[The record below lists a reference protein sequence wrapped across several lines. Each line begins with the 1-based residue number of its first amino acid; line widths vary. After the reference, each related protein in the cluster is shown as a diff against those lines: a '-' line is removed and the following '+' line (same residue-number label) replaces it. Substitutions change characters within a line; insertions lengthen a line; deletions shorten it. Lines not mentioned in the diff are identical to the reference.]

1 MSLIKPPGGE
11 QNKPATGDPDA
22 AWKNLLRKEGPTEG
36 QIKAA
41 GDRTDVI
48 PLAHKKSGKK
58 NVETEIGKIYD
69 GKIVLPDSSSIDD
82 DLPGTTLP
90 TGGTAPAEDDEVL
103 KKVLYGTPKL
113 EERAPKAPGSK
124 STGDPLKDLASLLG
138 SRNKGEDPLSASTAI
153 PGQAPPG
160 MDPKDPN
167 YKMYQMQKELQEAQ
181 RENTAMQLRA
191 QQEQQRLSMITACM
205 ENQKAMENMIRTFLS
220 NMNKMEQEIRQSEF
234 ESRKKVG
241 EGWIKALG

>member
-11 QNKPATGDPDA
+11 QNKPVTGDPDA

-58 NVETEIGKIYD
+58 NVEAETGKIYD
-69 GKIVLPDSSSIDD
+69 GKIVSPDSSSIADD
-82 DLPGTTLP
+82 SPGTTLT
-90 TGGTAPAEDDEVL
+90 TGGTALAADDDVL
-103 KKVLYGTPKL
+103 KKVLYGTPKP
-113 EERAPKAPGSK
+113 EERDPRAPGSK

-138 SRNKGEDPLSASTAI
+138 SRKKGEDPLIAGKPVGAV
-153 PGQAPPG
+153 PPE
-160 MDPKDPN
+160 MDTKDPN

>member
-11 QNKPATGDPDA
+11 QNKQVTGDPDA
-22 AWKNLLRKEGPTEG
+22 AWKNLLHKEGPTEG
-36 QIKAA
+36 QTQAA
-41 GDRTDVI
+41 RDRTDVI
-48 PLAHKKSGKK
+48 PRAHKKIGKD
-58 NVETEIGKIYD
+58 ETGKIYN
-69 GKIVLPDSSSIDD
+69 GKIVLPGSSSIADD
-82 DLPGTTLP
+82 SPGTTVN
-90 TGGTAPAEDDEVL
+90 TSGVVSAEDDEVL
-103 KKVLYGTPKL
+103 KKVLYGTPKP
-113 EERAPKAPGSK
+113 EERT
-124 STGDPLKDLASLLG
+124 STGDPLKDLASTLG
-138 SRNKGEDPLSASTAI
+138 SRNKGEDPLSAGTAF

-220 NMNKMEQEIRQSEF
+220 NMNKMEQEMRQSEF

>member
-1 MSLIKPPGGE
+1 MSLIKPSGGE
-11 QNKPATGDPDA
+11 QNKPVTGDPDA

-36 QIKAA
+36 QTQAA
-41 GDRTDVI
+41 RDRTDVI
-48 PLAHKKSGKK
+48 PRTHKKSGKD
-58 NVETEIGKIYD
+58 ETGKIYN
-69 GKIVLPDSSSIDD
+69 GKIVSPGSSSIDD
-82 DLPGTTLP
+82 DLPETTVN
-90 TGGTAPAEDDEVL
+90 TSGVVSAEDDEVL

-113 EERAPKAPGSK
+113 EERDPRAPGSK

-138 SRNKGEDPLSASTAI
+138 SRKKGEDPLI
-153 PGQAPPG
+153 PGKPVGEVPPE

-191 QQEQQRLSMITACM
+191 QQEQQRLSMLTACM

-220 NMNKMEQEIRQSEF
+220 NMYKMEQEMRQSEC
-234 ESRKKVG
+234 ESRRKVG